1 MRSRRV
7 APTVLL
13 LAFLGAGAAV
23 AEPTISLAP
32 AASTVAETPPATAPG
47 ADEHV
52 PEPYR
57 PEEFP
62 GWALDLRRA
71 EVIFFGSLPFSLFFT
86 FEAYDLGRFVASG
99 FDPLFAPWPMRAG
112 SEIGAGYTPAEKGW
126 LIASAL
132 TVSLGVSVADY
143 LLGRRPRAREDR

>member
-1 MRSRRV
+1 MRSRR
-7 APTVLL
+7 AL
-13 LAFLGAGAAV
+13 LAALIMASLGAYVAAAQTPIV
-23 AEPTISLAP
+23 PPADTP
-32 AASTVAETPPATAPG
+32 AATTPG

-62 GWALDLRRA
+62 AWALDLRRA
-71 EVIFFGSLPFSLFFT
+71 EVVFFGSLPFSLFFT

-99 FDPLFAPWPMRAG
+99 FDPLQAPWPMRAG

-126 LIASAL
+126 LIVSAI

-143 LLGRRPRAREDR
+143 LLGRPPRSRENR